1 MNSAT
6 QTAMLQT
13 LRVKNFSVF
22 ERTNLSF
29 GGLNVLHGDNGA
41 GKTHLLKLLWVTLNA
56 ASAGAEA
63 GDEGLQ
69 RALHDGLVGA
79 FGPLHGDPGR
89 VARRQRG
96 TALMSAQVSWRAG
109 GALGFTNQTGRPD
122 GVVQVSERPTSPLHH
137 APPIYLPPQE
147 LLTVA
152 PVREPGLAARLDA
165 PTLATCRMLER
176 PLKRGPRDPRVNAL
190 AAPIE
195 AHIGAQ
201 VVLEDEQGFFLRA
214 IGTARHLEVGASSA
228 GHLKLGTLARLML
241 THHLNPGA
249 TLLIDGADEQ
259 LNPRAMRV
267 MSAALAR
274 LARSGVQVFVSAH
287 SAFML
292 RALGQDAPPDARF
305 FGLSLDERGESH
317 ARQGDTLA
325 ASGESL
331 AQQEEDA
338 QIEAL
343 LAAHLS
349 A

>member
-1 MNSAT
+1 
-6 QTAMLQT
+6 MLQT
-13 LRVKNFSVF
+13 LLVKSFSVF
-22 ERTNLSF
+22 EQANLSF

-41 GKTHLLKLLWVTLNA
+41 GKTQLLKLLWATLCA
-56 ASAGAEA
+56 ASAAE
-63 GDEGLQ
+63 GDEGVA
-69 RALHDGLVGA
+69 RALHEGIVGA
-79 FGPLHGDPGR
+79 FGPLKGDPGR
-89 VARRQRG
+89 IARRQRG
-96 TALMSAQVSWRAG
+96 TALMSARVSWRDG
-109 GALGFTNQTGRPD
+109 ESLGFSNQTGRPD
-122 GVVQVSERPTSPLHH
+122 GVIQVFERPSAPLKRTD
-137 APPIYLPPQE
+137 PVFLPPRE
-147 LLTVA
+147 LLSLA
-152 PVREPGLAARLDA
+152 PVRDEGLARSLDA

-201 VVLEDEQGFFLRA
+201 VVLEDEHGFFLRA
-214 IGTARHLEVGASSA
+214 LGTARHLEVGASSA
-228 GHLKLGTLARLML
+228 GQLKLGTLARLML
-241 THHLNPGA
+241 THHLQPGA

-267 MSAALAR
+267 MSAALVR
-274 LARSGVQVFVSAH
+274 LVESGVQVFVSAH

-292 RALGQDAPPDARF
+292 RALGQDAPSNARF
-305 FGLSLDERGESH
+305 FGLSLDERGESQV
-317 ARQGDTLA
+317 RQGDTLA
-325 ASGESL
+325 ASGEPL

>member
-1 MNSAT
+1 
-6 QTAMLQT
+6 MLQT

-22 ERTNLSF
+22 EQANLSF

-41 GKTHLLKLLWVTLNA
+41 GKTQVLKLLWATLSA
-56 ASAGAEA
+56 ASAEE
-63 GDEGLQ
+63 GDLGLQ
-69 RALHDGLVGA
+69 RGLHDGLVGA
-79 FGPLHGDPGR
+79 FRPLNGDPGR

-96 TALMSAQVSWRAG
+96 TALMTAQLGWREG
-109 GALGFTNQTGRPD
+109 GALGFSNQTGRPD
-122 GVVQVSERPTSPLHH
+122 GVIQVSERPAATLKL
-137 APPIYLPPQE
+137 APPVFLPPQE
-147 LLTVA
+147 LLSLA
-152 PVREPGLAARLDA
+152 PVRSPELAARLDA

-201 VVLEDEQGFFLRA
+201 VVLEDEHGFFLRA
-214 IGTARHLEVGASSA
+214 IGTARHLEVGVSSA
-228 GHLKLGTLARLML
+228 GQLKLGTLARLML
-241 THHLNPGA
+241 THHLMPGA

-305 FGLSLDERGESH
+305 FGLSLDERGESQVT
-317 ARQGDTLA
+317 QGDTLA
-325 ASGESL
+325 ASGEPL

-343 LAAHLS
+343 LSAHLS